1 MPEKPTG
8 PVIFA
13 NQSSKRDFL
22 VKTLKKKKHLKTYFA
37 CFSKSFAEKLVEIGS
52 LL

>member
-22 VKTLKKKKHLKTYFA
+22 VKIKKKHLKSYFA
-37 CFSKSFAEKLVEIGS
+37 CFSKSFAENFVEIGS